1 MNSLEKYGL
10 LDDEIL
16 KNIPGVPSRSVIS
29 SKPVAVLE
37 CAQEIP
43 CNPCELSCPQGAI
56 KVGKPI
62 TNLPIIDSSKCTGCA
77 ACVAACPGLAIFVV
91 NQDYS
96 AATGTV
102 TLPYELLP
110 LPEKGQKVVAC
121 NREGI
126 PLSHVD
132 VIRVQASKSYDRT
145 TLVTLEIPKELAM
158 DVRGF
163 YLKDPKP
170 VNLQYMK
177 NEMEDSQDD
186 VVICR
191 CQEVTKRDIIT
202 AIEEEGCR
210 TVNEIKRATRAGMGL
225 CQGRTCGR
233 MVSRILAEAMGI
245 GLAEVKP
252 ATFRVPVRVIS
263 LGTIGSSQKD
273 D

>member
-1 MNSLEKYGL
+1 MNCLEKYGL

-37 CAQEIP
+37 CGQEIP

-62 TNLPIIDSSKCTGCA
+62 TNLPVIDSSKCTGCA

-91 NQDYS
+91 NQNYS
-96 AATGTV
+96 ATTCTV

-132 VIRVQASKSYDRT
+132 VIRVQTHKSYDRT
-145 TLVTLEIPKELAM
+145 VLVTLEIPKELAM

-163 YLKDPKP
+163 YLEDPKP

-177 NEMEDSQDD
+177 NEMEDSQDN

-202 AIEEEGCR
+202 AIEEGCR
-210 TVNEIKRATRAGMGL
+210 TVNEIKRVTRAGMGL
-225 CQGRTCGR
+225 CQGLTCGR
-233 MVSRILAEAMGI
+233 MISRIIAESVGI

-252 ATFRVPVRVIS
+252 AKFRVPVRVIP
-263 LGTIGSSQKD
+263 LATLGSSRKED
-273 D
+273 